1 MGEDLVY
8 SLFATPLIVFG
19 ALSGLWPLAS
29 GQRRLISGTCSYYW
43 RRRIQYTS
51 RLVFA
56 FFWLNYRW
64 CIFEYLKVVIL
75 TRDWFWAQS
84 VGEYFRNLQRGAEI
98 TEGPLDGPPIMSETM
113 YPAYAAWENLR
124 LSVNFGNIHQ
134 LTGPWT
140 SLLWVGPLLDSQ
152 KHTTCNWVKKCK
164 NWPASILDVPAPIVR
179 ASPRYQPPLAPLSEA
194 REGTKDYKRSCK
206 ERINQIFP
214 HHHTVFLM
222 KM

>member
-1 MGEDLVY
+1 MPYFWWRKEQSHKNHKKPKKNVFVICVMILY
-8 SLFATPLIVFG
+8 RSAQTERETYRNCITQPRISFIVCQC
-19 ALSGLWPLAS
+19 P
-29 GQRRLISGTCSYYW
+29 I
-43 RRRIQYTS
+43 
-51 RLVFA
+51 
-56 FFWLNYRW
+56 
-64 CIFEYLKVVIL
+64 YL
-75 TRDWFWAQS
+75 
-84 VGEYFRNLQRGAEI
+84 LQIKGR
-98 TEGPLDGPPIMSETM
+98 
-113 YPAYAAWENLR
+113 ENLS

-140 SLLWVGPLLDSQ
+140 SLLWVGPLLGTQ

-164 NWPASILDVPAPIVR
+164 KWPASILDVPAPIVR
-179 ASPRYQPPLAPLSEA
+179 ARPRYQPPLAPLSEA